1 METRIIKEE
10 TFYRIYD
17 KKGDM
22 ACEPKDIAEAE
33 GWIAKG
39 KAPFLA
45 WDTKSYYESAI
56 RVWHKIVK
64 AERVVLKVLEE
75 IEPVKI

>member
-1 METRIIKEE
+1 METRIIREE

-22 ACEPKDIAEAE
+22 ACTPKDTAEAE
-33 GWIAKG
+33 EWIAKG

-45 WDTKSYYESAI
+45 WNTKSYYESTI
-56 RVWHKIVK
+56 RVWHKIAKVEK
-64 AERVVLKVLEE
+64 VTLKVLEE
-75 IEPVKI
+75 IEPVEI